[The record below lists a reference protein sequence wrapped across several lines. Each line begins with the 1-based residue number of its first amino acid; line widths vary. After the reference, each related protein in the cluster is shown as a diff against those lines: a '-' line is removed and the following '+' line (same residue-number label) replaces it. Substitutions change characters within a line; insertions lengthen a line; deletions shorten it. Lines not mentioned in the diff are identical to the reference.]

1 MHRTPEITGET
12 QMPRSPRQRYVVQI
26 FDGDRRDA
34 GYSYSAE
41 HGAKEC
47 CRQYSQM
54 GFQARFVVRGSR
66 NAQPGVV
73 AGGSRRPM
81 MAAQPLHLF
90 PRRQSMATKKT
101 ATKKATT
108 KAAKSPKAKGTKA
121 KASSEPKADAKL
133 SQLDAAHKVLGENQE
148 PMTTKQMVEAMAEKG
163 YWTSPGGKT
172 PSATLYSA
180 LLREIGAKGADARF
194 EKTERGK
201 FALKA

>member
-1 MHRTPEITGET
+1 
-12 QMPRSPRQRYVVQI
+12 
-26 FDGDRRDA
+26 
-34 GYSYSAE
+34 
-41 HGAKEC
+41 
-47 CRQYSQM
+47 
-54 GFQARFVVRGSR
+54 
-66 NAQPGVV
+66 
-73 AGGSRRPM
+73 
-81 MAAQPLHLF
+81 
-90 PRRQSMATKKT
+90 MATKKT

-180 LLREIGAKGADARF
+180 LLREIGNKGAEARF

-201 FALKA
+201 FALKG